1 MIGLMPVKLD
11 EALSEKKALLKALYE
26 VFEEEVKKYSFVCQP
41 GCADCCTVNVLATG
55 VEALLMLDSL
65 DQSEREELYGKLF
78 PFKNKERLRPKV
90 TPNEM
95 ASFYMAGKE
104 PPPDEG
110 FVFEPCPFLDE
121 KNLCRFYEVRPLACR
136 TFFSLKLCR
145 EAGEAIVPP
154 EFFSLTMVFM
164 QILEEIDIAGLYG
177 NFLDLLLFYLEK
189 EKTAPE
195 DLVIPETLLAN
206 REAPDFA
213 IPPQHEEYV
222 RGVLARLYKHPV
234 QDKTFKAVL
243 DEVKTRIKPKEAL
256 SFLGDVIS

>member
-11 EALSEKKALLKALYE
+11 EAISEKKALLKALYE
-26 VFEEEVKKYSFVCQP
+26 VFEDEVKKYPFVCRP
-41 GCADCCTVNVLATG
+41 GCADCCTVNVIATG
-55 VEALLMLDSL
+55 IETILVLDSL
-65 DQSEREELYGKLF
+65 GEGEKGKLYSELS
-78 PFKNKERLRPKV
+78 PLKAKERLRPKV

-104 PPPDEG
+104 PPLDEG

-121 KNLCRFYEVRPLACR
+121 KNLCRLYEVRPLACR

-145 EAGEAIVPP
+145 EAGEAVVPP

-164 QILEEIDIAGLYG
+164 QVLEEIDIAGVYG
-177 NFLDLLLFYLEK
+177 NFIDLLLFYLEK
-189 EKTAPE
+189 EKAKPE
-195 DLVIPETLLAN
+195 DLVIPETILAN

-234 QDKTFKAVL
+234 GDKTFKELLDAV
-243 DEVKTRIKPKEAL
+243 KARIKPKEAL
-256 SFLGDVIS
+256 SFLGEALS